1 MSGLISSSAQGSAW
15 RRFRSLFYKE
25 SLQVLRDPS
34 ALIIA
39 FVLPPVLLFLF
50 GNAIS
55 LELRSVP
62 IGVVMELDGEM
73 SRELAAAY
81 AATDYLAMTPARD
94 RRELEHHL
102 VSGRLKA
109 LVIIP
114 QDFDAALRD
123 PSRQAAIQVITDG
136 SHSNTAKFIAAY
148 TQGVYNNWLAQ
159 LPAAA
164 MPPVQV
170 QQRLWFNP
178 ELDSNRA
185 MIPGAMAVVMTLI
198 GTLLTALVVAREW
211 ERGTMEAVLSTPSRQ
226 AEIIASKVLP
236 YFLLG
241 LVTALGCVLMTT
253 VLFEVPLR
261 GSVAGVLALTAA
273 FLVPA
278 LGQGLLISTAT
289 KSQFNAAQAAVTS
302 GFMPSMLLSGF
313 IYDIE
318 SMPTILQYITVVIPA
333 RYYVE
338 GLRTV
343 FLVGD
348 SWELLWSSVAA
359 LLLVGVVFFVATIRL
374 FRRGLD

>member
-62 IGVVMELDGEM
+62 IGVVMESDGEM

-114 QDFDAALRD
+114 QDFDAAARD
-123 PSRQAAIQVITDG
+123 QSRQAAIQVITDG

-289 KSQFNAAQAAVTS
+289 KSQFNAAQAAVTN